1 MPHNAEKTP
10 AGPDSPEQ
18 ALSNEQVDAQIK
30 LIRRGIAELINE
42 DDLRAKIARGRPL
55 RVKVGFDPTAPDLH
69 LGHSVILH
77 KMRQL
82 QELGHQIVFLIGD
95 FTGLIGDPSG
105 RSETR
110 PALTEEQI
118 LANAETY
125 KKQVFKILEAE
136 KTQVLF
142 NSGWH
147 GRLNF
152 AEVIRLASRYTVA
165 RLLERDDFAKRVRNN
180 QPIAVHELL
189 YPLAQGYDS
198 VALKTDIE
206 LGGTDQT
213 FNLLVGRHL
222 QAQYGLEPQCVIT
235 LPLLEGLD
243 GVKKMSK
250 SLRNY
255 VGIDEPAT
263 QIFGK
268 IMSVSDELMWR
279 YFELLSTK
287 SMEEISLLRAEV
299 EAGRAHPKTVKES
312 LAFELAA
319 RFHDAARAEEARRDF
334 NAVFTD
340 GGVPE
345 DAPEY
350 TCVEGEASAPL
361 AFLSDAGLAAS
372 RGEVRRLVAQKA
384 LSVDG
389 KLCEDAL
396 SPLARGSYVIKLG
409 RKRFLRLTVRPA

>member
-1 MPHNAEKTP
+1 MSHNAHN
-10 AGPDSPEQ
+10 PENNTQ
-18 ALSNEQVDAQIK
+18 TLSQKQVDSQIN
-30 LIRRGIAELINE
+30 LIKRGIAELVNE
-42 DDLRAKIARGRPL
+42 DDLRKKIARGKPL
-55 RVKVGFDPTAPDLH
+55 NIKVGFDPTAPDLH

-82 QELGHQIVFLIGD
+82 QQLGHTIVFLIGD

-110 PALTEEQI
+110 PALTKEQV
-118 LANAETY
+118 LSNAETY
-125 KKQVFKILEAE
+125 KKQVFKILDSE
-136 KTQVLF
+136 KTLVDF
-142 NSGWH
+142 NSRWH
-147 GRLNF
+147 GQMDF
-152 AEVIRLASRYTVA
+152 VDVIRLASRYTVA
-165 RLLERDDFAKRVRNN
+165 RIMERDDFANRFRNQ

-222 QAQYGLEPQCVIT
+222 QAQYGLEPQCIIT

-243 GVKKMSK
+243 GIKKMSK
-250 SLRNY
+250 SLKNY
-255 VGIDEPAT
+255 IGIDEPAA

-268 IMSVSDELMWR
+268 LMSISDNLMWR
-279 YFELLSTK
+279 YFEMLSDK
-287 SMEEISLLRAEV
+287 SMDEINSMRREV
-299 EAGRAHPKTVKES
+299 EQGAAHPKTVKES
-312 LAFELAA
+312 LALELTA
-319 RFHDAARAEEARRDF
+319 RYHDIGQAEEARMEF
-334 NAVFTD
+334 NAVFAD

-350 TCVEGEASAPL
+350 ECAEGETSVPL
-361 AFLSDAGLAAS
+361 AFLTASGLAES
-372 RGEVRRLVAQKA
+372 RSKVRQLVEQKA
-384 LSVDG
+384 MTIDG

-396 SPLARGSYVIKLG
+396 MPLTKGIYVVKLG
-409 RKRFLRLTVRPA
+409 KKRFLKLTVR

>member
-1 MPHNAEKTP
+1 M
-10 AGPDSPEQ
+10 
-18 ALSNEQVDAQIK
+18 K
-30 LIRRGIAELINE
+30 LIKRGIAELINE
-42 DDLRAKIARGRPL
+42 EDLRAKIARGKPL

-82 QELGHQIVFLIGD
+82 QQLGHQIVFLIGD

-110 PALTEEQI
+110 PALTEEQV

-125 KKQVFKILEAE
+125 KKQVFKILDAE
-136 KTQVLF
+136 KTRVLF
-142 NSGWH
+142 NSSWH
-147 GRLNF
+147 GRMNF

-165 RLLERDDFAKRVRNN
+165 RILERDDFAKRFRNN
-180 QPIAVHELL
+180 LPIAVHELL

-198 VALKTDIE
+198 VTLKTDIE

-222 QAQYGLEPQCVIT
+222 QAQYGLEAQCVIT

-250 SLRNY
+250 SLGNY
-255 VGIDEPAT
+255 IGIDEPAA

-268 IMSVSDELMWR
+268 VMSVSDELMWR

-287 SMEEISLLRAEV
+287 SMEEINLLRAEV

-319 RFHDAARAEEARRDF
+319 RYHDETRAAEARRDF

-345 DAPEY
+345 DAPVY
-350 TCVEGEASAPL
+350 ACAEGAASAPL
-361 AFLSDAGLAAS
+361 AFLSATGLAAS
-372 RGEVRRLVAQKA
+372 RGEARRLIAQKA
-384 LSVDG
+384 LSVNG

-396 SPLARGSYVIKLG
+396 RPLLKGDYVIKLG
-409 RKRFLRLTVRPA
+409 KIRFLKLTVQAPQSIA